1 MVEQETKYVEPVI
14 EVSGP
19 DPLATTEQQSSTTYC
34 GCCFC

>member
-1 MVEQETKYVEPVI
+1 MVETNYVEPII

-19 DPLATTEQQSSTTYC
+19 DPLATDAQLVQSTTYC